1 MKKLVFVAGDIS
13 GDFYAGALSKKLK
26 ELYQDRVSIY
36 SFGGPNLKKYSHQVI
51 NLTDYAVSGIFE
63 VVGGLKRI
71 YSTFKKTIK
80 EIKNIAPHLVIL
92 VDFPEFN
99 LRLAKK
105 LRSQFNIL
113 YYISPQVW
121 AWREKRIE
129 FIKKYTD
136 KIIVLFEFEEKLYR
150 ERGADVLYFGH
161 PLLDIIE
168 NRNVSKEKLILLLP
182 GSRKN
187 EIKRHLPIMIEA
199 KTIIE
204 KKLKNWQFA
213 IVRPPNVSKSFYK
226 TLISEKIEII
236 DHSYQALSK
245 AKFAITSSG
254 TATLEIATLG
264 IPSLIMYKVNFLSW
278 LILRKL
284 VKIKF
289 IGMPN
294 IIAGKKIIEE
304 FVQAK
309 ALPHRIAS
317 YTISVLTNEGS
328 YQKIKRDLE
337 EVKKRLAPYGAL
349 ENTAKFIATY
359 LNL

>member
-26 ELYQDRVSIY
+26 EIYQDKISIY
-36 SFGGPNLKKYSHQVI
+36 SFGGPHLKNYSHQII
-51 NLTDYAVSGIFE
+51 NLTNYAVSGVFE
-63 VVGGLKRI
+63 VLGGLKKI
-71 YSTFKKTIK
+71 YSIFKKTIK
-80 EIKNIAPHLVIL
+80 EIKNIAPHLIIL

-105 LRSQFNIL
+105 LGSQFNIL

-121 AWREKRIE
+121 AWRERRIDL
-129 FIKKYTD
+129 IKKYTD
-136 KIIVLFEFEEKLYR
+136 KVIVLFEFEEKLYR
-150 ERGADVLYFGH
+150 EKGADVLYFGH

-168 NRNVSKEKLILLLP
+168 NKNVGKEKLILLLP

-204 KKLKNWQFA
+204 KKLKDWYF
-213 IVRPPNVSKSFYK
+213 VLMRPSNVPKSFYES
-226 TLISEKIEII
+226 LIPNKIEII
-236 DHSYQALSK
+236 NHSYQALSK
-245 AKFAITSSG
+245 AGFAITSSG
-254 TATLEIATLG
+254 TATLEIAILG
-264 IPSLIMYKVNFLSW
+264 VPSLIMYKVNFLSW

-284 VKIKF
+284 VKVKF

-294 IIAGKKIIEE
+294 IISGKKIIEE
-304 FVQAK
+304 FLQFQAS
-309 ALPHRIAS
+309 PHRIAN
-317 YTISVLTNEGS
+317 YTISILTNEEN
-328 YQKIKRDLE
+328 YQKIKKNLE

-349 ENTAKFIATY
+349 ENTARFIATY